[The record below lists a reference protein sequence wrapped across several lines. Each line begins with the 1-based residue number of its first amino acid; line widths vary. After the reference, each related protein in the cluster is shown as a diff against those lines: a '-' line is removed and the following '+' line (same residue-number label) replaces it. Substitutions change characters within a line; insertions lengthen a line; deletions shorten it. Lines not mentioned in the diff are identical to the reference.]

1 MCAWIYVCALHLESR
16 VLYQTNVN
24 KKGTNSIHIQG
35 RMKTVIRS
43 ETHEQ
48 KQRMTLCAY
57 QFSSSQTE
65 LDPSTANIDTK
76 CFPNGSFSGA
86 LHQSEISGN
95 FVEKNMENN

>member
-1 MCAWIYVCALHLESR
+1 MCALHLESR

-65 LDPSTANIDTK
+65 LGPSTANIDTK
-76 CFPNGSFSGA
+76 CFLNGSFSGA